1 LAVSRPRWGCTTA
14 RYLEET
20 AVDDTYIITV
30 FVVFDELCQ
39 TLLPAPKYRP
49 KMVPAEILTV
59 AVVAARYFGN
69 HLERALLVMAQA
81 GYIPKTRCLSVSRFN
96 RQLHRYGDFLELC
109 LETLLELSQTGEAF
123 IIDSMPVPV
132 CKRSRAR
139 RCRKVRGREFCG
151 YCAAKK
157 EKFFGWRLHLICTPA
172 GQPVAFELLPGAYHD
187 LTPIN
192 ELTVDLPKDAVLYG
206 DKGYNDATSEH
217 FLLDDGGV
225 RLVPIR
231 KKNMKR
237 HDWADEYD
245 LRLYRKSIETVN
257 SQLESMGLERLR
269 ARTNG
274 GFDIKVQASLIA
286 LWHTQAM
293 AN

>member
-1 LAVSRPRWGCTTA
+1 MN
-14 RYLEET
+14 
-20 AVDDTYIITV
+20 DTYIITV
-30 FVVFDELCQ
+30 FVIFDELCQ
-39 TLLPAPKYRP
+39 TLLSAPKYRP
-49 KMVPAEILTV
+49 KMVPAEIMTV

-69 HLERALLVMAQA
+69 NLERALLMMAQV
-81 GYIPKTRCLSVSRFN
+81 GYLPKARCLSVSRFN
-96 RQLHRYGDFLELC
+96 RQLHRYGAFLELC
-109 LETLLELSQTGEAF
+109 LETLLELSRTGEAF
-123 IIDSMPVPV
+123 VIDSLPVPV
-132 CKRSRAR
+132 CKRARAR
-139 RCRKVRGREFCG
+139 RCRKVRGRDFCG

-157 EKFFGWRLHLICTPA
+157 EKFFGWRLHLICTPE

-187 LTPIN
+187 LTPIY
-192 ELTVDLPKDAVLYG
+192 ELTVDLPKGATLFG
-206 DKGYNDATSEH
+206 DKGYNDAVSER

-231 KKNMKR
+231 KKNMQP

-269 ARTNG
+269 ARTNI

-293 AN
+293 PN

>member
-1 LAVSRPRWGCTTA
+1 M
-14 RYLEET
+14 
-20 AVDDTYIITV
+20 DDTYIITV

-81 GYIPKTRCLSVSRFN
+81 GYIPKARCLSVSRFN
-96 RQLHRYGDFLELC
+96 RQLHRHGAFLELC
-109 LETLLELSQTGEAF
+109 LETLLELSRSGEAF
-123 IIDSMPVPV
+123 IIDSLPVPV
-132 CKRSRAR
+132 CKRARAR
-139 RCRKVRGREFCG
+139 RCRKVRGRDFCG

-187 LTPIN
+187 LTPIY
-192 ELTVDLPKDAVLYG
+192 ELTVDLPKDATLYG
-206 DKGYNDATSEH
+206 DKGYNDATSER
-217 FLLDDGGV
+217 FLLADGGV

-293 AN
+293 PN

>member
-1 LAVSRPRWGCTTA
+1 
-14 RYLEET
+14 
-20 AVDDTYIITV
+20 
-30 FVVFDELCQ
+30 
-39 TLLPAPKYRP
+39 
-49 KMVPAEILTV
+49 
-59 AVVAARYFGN
+59 
-69 HLERALLVMAQA
+69 
-81 GYIPKTRCLSVSRFN
+81 
-96 RQLHRYGDFLELC
+96 
-109 LETLLELSQTGEAF
+109 
-123 IIDSMPVPV
+123 MPVPV
-132 CKRSRAR
+132 CKRSRALPLPQSARAGVLRLLR
-139 RCRKVRGREFCG
+139 RQ
-151 YCAAKK
+151 K
-157 EKFFGWRLHLICTPA
+157 EKFFGRRLHLICTPA

-192 ELTVDLPKDAVLYG
+192 ERTVDLPKDAVLYG
-206 DKGYNDATSEH
+206 DKGYNNATSEH